1 MASRAISEQWSSSAK
16 TLIARA
22 GASLTAAE
30 AATDRPDRLY
40 HFTDCTGLVEILRTK
55 TLWASLATCLNDRS
69 EVTYGVALAC
79 ALFKSRT
86 VTAEHF
92 SLDNMKDLL
101 DERSESRAY
110 ITSFCASTATALHW
124 LHYGHSGS
132 GIAVGFYSEAIQK
145 RPFYLC
151 PVVYK
156 EERQVS
162 LIRSIVETIDQSLE
176 EFLPILTDA
185 RERARLIDVA
195 SETAADHLW
204 MAAPRMKHVA
214 FEAEQEWRL
223 IAYDPKGPGVPHE
236 QGTSGDTF
244 FRSIAG
250 RVVPYKK
257 LTFDALPAFEVVL
270 GSSCPMTQD
279 ELAILVLMEEC
290 LGGRLTVLQS
300 TVPIRA

>member
-1 MASRAISEQWSSSAK
+1 MASRAISERWSSAAK
-16 TLIARA
+16 ALIARA

-30 AATDRPDRLY
+30 GIADRPDRLY
-40 HFTDCTGLVEILRTK
+40 HFTDCSGLVEILRTK

-69 EVTYGVALAC
+69 EVTYGVSLAC
-79 ALFKSRT
+79 TLFQNRI
-86 VTAEHF
+86 VTAASF
-92 SLDNMKDLL
+92 SLDRMKNLL
-101 DERSESRAY
+101 DERSEFRAY
-110 ITSFCASTATALHW
+110 VTSFCASTATALHW

-145 RPFYLC
+145 RPFYLF
-151 PVVYK
+151 PVVYEK
-156 EERQVS
+156 EQQVT
-162 LIRSIVETIDQSLE
+162 LIRSIVGAIDRSLA
-176 EFLPILTDA
+176 EFLPGLADES
-185 RERARLIDVA
+185 ERKRLIDVA
-195 SETAADHLW
+195 AETTADHLW
-204 MAAPRMKHVA
+204 MAAPRMKHLA
-214 FEAEQEWRL
+214 FAAEQEWRL
-223 IAYDPKGPGVPHE
+223 IAYDPKGPGVPRG

-244 FRSIAG
+244 FRSTAG

-257 LTFDALPAFEVVL
+257 LTFDVLPAFEVVL